1 MKVSLLLTC
10 DIMSKGSEVFDV
22 DEERKY
28 HFDTLSIH
36 AAEQEDQNQ
45 SLNAPIYMTSTFT
58 FTDLQQAED
67 TFSFKR
73 RAYVY
78 TRGGNPTINLF
89 EQRLATLENG
99 ADGVAFSSGM
109 AAVSSVIMSF
119 AAAGDSVLAHRNLYG
134 STFGFLNHLITNYG
148 IKTQFIDMT
157 DLNIVEESITPE
169 TRVIYLETPTNPALE
184 IIDIEGL
191 CEIAHS
197 KGVKVVVDNT
207 FATPVFQ
214 KPLDSGADV
223 VLHSATKY
231 ISGHGDV
238 VGGFATSKD
247 FDYIQKLK
255 FGYMC
260 ELGGVLSPFNAW
272 LLLRGMK
279 TLGLRMERHEKNAT
293 AIANFLRAQKE
304 VVKTSYPG
312 FEDHPGHELAARQM
326 NGFGGI
332 ISFELDGPR
341 ENAEKFVRNLKLIKL
356 AVSLGDAET
365 LVEVP
370 AMMTHRDYPEEEL
383 HKFGFSARTVRISA
397 GLEHHEDI
405 LEDIENALEKVF
417 R

>member
-1 MKVSLLLTC
+1 MDKT
-10 DIMSKGSEVFDV
+10 K
-22 DEERKY
+22 KQ

-45 SLNAPIYMTSTFT
+45 SLNPPIYMTSTFT

-99 ADGVAFSSGM
+99 VDGVAFSSGM
-109 AAVSSVIMSF
+109 AAISSVVMSF
-119 AAAGDSVLAHRNLYG
+119 AAAGDSLVAHRNLYG

-148 IKTQFIDMT
+148 VKTKFINMT
-157 DLNIVEESITPE
+157 DLNAVEKAITSE
-169 TRVIYLETPTNPALE
+169 TKLIYLETPTNPALE
-184 IIDIEGL
+184 IIDIEAL
-191 CEIAHS
+191 AKIAHS
-197 KGVKVVVDNT
+197 NGVKVVVDNT

-214 KPLDSGADV
+214 RPLDFGADV

-238 VGGFATSKD
+238 IGGFATSKD
-247 FDYIQKLK
+247 FDYVQKLK

-260 ELGGVLSPFNAW
+260 ELGGVMSPFNAW

-279 TLGLRMERHEKNAT
+279 TLGLRMERHERNARE
-293 AIANFLRAQKE
+293 IANFLRNRPE
-304 VVKTSYPG
+304 VVKVSYPG
-312 FEDHPGHELAARQM
+312 FEDHPGHDIASRQM
-326 NGFGGI
+326 EGFGGI
-332 ISFELDGPR
+332 ISFELKGPR
-341 ENAEKFVRNLKLIKL
+341 ENAESFVRNLNLIKL

-383 HKFGFSARTVRISA
+383 HEFGFSNKTVRISA
-397 GLEHHEDI
+397 GLEHYSD
-405 LEDIENALEKVF
+405 LLNDIENSLDKVY
-417 R
+417 RQ

>member
-1 MKVSLLLTC
+1 M
-10 DIMSKGSEVFDV
+10 
-22 DEERKY
+22 EESREY
-28 HFDTLSIH
+28 HFDTLAIH

-45 SLNAPIYMTSTFT
+45 ALNSPIYMTSTFT

-99 ADGVAFSSGM
+99 VDGVAFSSGM
-109 AAVSSVIMSF
+109 AAISSVILSF
-119 AAAGDSVLAHRNLYG
+119 SGAGDSVLAHRNLYG
-134 STFGFLNHLITNYG
+134 STFGFLNHLIVKYG
-148 IKTQFIDMT
+148 INTDFIDMT
-157 DLNIVEESITPE
+157 DLNNVERSITPN
-169 TRVIYLETPTNPALE
+169 TRVMFLETPTNPALE

-191 CEIAHS
+191 CAIAHS
-197 KGVKVVVDNT
+197 KGIKVVVDNT

-214 KPLDSGADV
+214 KPLDFGADV

-238 VGGFATSKD
+238 VGGVATSKD

-260 ELGGVLSPFNAW
+260 ELGGVISPFSAW

-279 TLGLRMERHEKNAT
+279 TLGLRMERHERNAT
-293 AIANFLRAQKE
+293 AIAEFLRKRKE
-304 VVKTSYPG
+304 IEKTSYPG
-312 FEDHPGHELAARQM
+312 FEDHPGHKLAARQM
-326 NGFGGI
+326 EGFGGI
-332 ISFELDGPR
+332 ISFELCGPK
-341 ENAEKFVRNLKLIKL
+341 ENAEKFVQGLKLIKL

-383 HKFGFSARTVRISA
+383 HRFGFSSKTVRISA
-397 GLEHHEDI
+397 GLEHHYDL
-405 LEDIENALEKVF
+405 LEDIEDALEKVYK
-417 R
+417 

>member
-1 MKVSLLLTC
+1 MDK
-10 DIMSKGSEVFDV
+10 K
-22 DEERKY
+22 KKH

-45 SLNAPIYMTSTFT
+45 SLNPPIYMTSTFT

-99 ADGVAFSSGM
+99 VDGVAFSSGM
-109 AAVSSVIMSF
+109 AAISSVVMSF
-119 AAAGDSVLAHRNLYG
+119 AAAGDSLVAHRNLYG

-148 IKTQFIDMT
+148 VKTKFINMT
-157 DLNIVEESITPE
+157 DLNAVEKAITSE
-169 TRVIYLETPTNPALE
+169 TKLIYLETPTNPALE
-184 IIDIEGL
+184 IIDIEAL
-191 CEIAHS
+191 AKIAHS
-197 KGVKVVVDNT
+197 NGVKVVVDNT

-214 KPLDSGADV
+214 RPLDFGADV

-238 VGGFATSKD
+238 IGGFATSKD
-247 FDYIQKLK
+247 FDYVQKLK

-260 ELGGVLSPFNAW
+260 ELGGVMSPFNAW

-279 TLGLRMERHEKNAT
+279 TLGLRMERHERNARE
-293 AIANFLRAQKE
+293 IANFLRNRPE
-304 VVKTSYPG
+304 VVKVSYPG
-312 FEDHPGHELAARQM
+312 FEDHPGHDIASRQM
-326 NGFGGI
+326 EGFGGI
-332 ISFELDGPR
+332 ISFELKGPR
-341 ENAEKFVRNLKLIKL
+341 ENAESFVRNLKLIKL

-383 HKFGFSARTVRISA
+383 HEFGFSNKTVRISA
-397 GLEHHEDI
+397 GLEHYSD
-405 LEDIENALEKVF
+405 LLNDIEDSLDKVY
-417 R
+417 RQ

>member
-1 MKVSLLLTC
+1 MDKT
-10 DIMSKGSEVFDV
+10 K
-22 DEERKY
+22 KH

-45 SLNAPIYMTSTFT
+45 SLNPPIYMTSTFT

-99 ADGVAFSSGM
+99 VDGVAFSSGM
-109 AAVSSVIMSF
+109 AAISSVVMSF
-119 AAAGDSVLAHRNLYG
+119 AAAGDSLVAHRNLYG

-148 IKTQFIDMT
+148 VKTKFINMT
-157 DLNIVEESITPE
+157 DLNAVEKAITSE
-169 TRVIYLETPTNPALE
+169 IKLIYLETPTNPALE
-184 IIDIEGL
+184 IIDIEAL
-191 CEIAHS
+191 AKIAHS
-197 KGVKVVVDNT
+197 NGVKVVVDNT

-214 KPLDSGADV
+214 RPLDFGADV

-238 VGGFATSKD
+238 IGGFATSKD
-247 FDYIQKLK
+247 FDYVQKLK

-260 ELGGVLSPFNAW
+260 ELGGVMSPFNAW

-279 TLGLRMERHEKNAT
+279 TLGLRMERHERNARE
-293 AIANFLRAQKE
+293 IANFLRNRPE
-304 VVKTSYPG
+304 VVKVSYPG
-312 FEDHPGHELAARQM
+312 FEDHPGHDIASRQM
-326 NGFGGI
+326 EGFGGI
-332 ISFELDGPR
+332 ISFELKGPR
-341 ENAEKFVRNLKLIKL
+341 ENAESFVRNLNLIKL

-383 HKFGFSARTVRISA
+383 HEFGFSNKTVRISA
-397 GLEHHEDI
+397 GLEHYSD
-405 LEDIENALEKVF
+405 LLNDIEDSLDKVY
-417 R
+417 RQ

>member
-1 MKVSLLLTC
+1 MDKT
-10 DIMSKGSEVFDV
+10 K
-22 DEERKY
+22 KH

-45 SLNAPIYMTSTFT
+45 SLNPPIYMTSTFT

-99 ADGVAFSSGM
+99 VDGVAFSSGM
-109 AAVSSVIMSF
+109 AAISSVVMSF
-119 AAAGDSVLAHRNLYG
+119 AAAGDSLVAHRNLYG

-148 IKTQFIDMT
+148 VKTKFINMT
-157 DLNIVEESITPE
+157 DLNAVEKAITSE
-169 TRVIYLETPTNPALE
+169 TKLIYLETPTNPALE
-184 IIDIEGL
+184 IIDIEAL
-191 CEIAHS
+191 AKIAHS
-197 KGVKVVVDNT
+197 NGVKVVVDNT

-214 KPLDSGADV
+214 RPLDFGADV

-238 VGGFATSKD
+238 IGGFATSKD
-247 FDYIQKLK
+247 FDYVQKLK

-260 ELGGVLSPFNAW
+260 ELGGVMSPFNAW

-279 TLGLRMERHEKNAT
+279 TLGLRMERHERNARE
-293 AIANFLRAQKE
+293 IANFLRNRPE
-304 VVKTSYPG
+304 VVKVSYPG
-312 FEDHPGHELAARQM
+312 FEDHPGHDIASRQM
-326 NGFGGI
+326 EGFGGI
-332 ISFELDGPR
+332 ISFELKGPR
-341 ENAEKFVRNLKLIKL
+341 ENAESFVRNLNLIKL

-383 HKFGFSARTVRISA
+383 HEFGFSNKTVRISA
-397 GLEHHEDI
+397 GLEHYSD
-405 LEDIENALEKVF
+405 LLNDIE
-417 R
+417 

>member
-1 MKVSLLLTC
+1 
-10 DIMSKGSEVFDV
+10 
-22 DEERKY
+22 
-28 HFDTLSIH
+28 
-36 AAEQEDQNQ
+36 
-45 SLNAPIYMTSTFT
+45 FT

-99 ADGVAFSSGM
+99 VDGVAFSSGM
-109 AAVSSVIMSF
+109 AAISSVILSF
-119 AAAGDSVLAHRNLYG
+119 SGAGDSVLAHRNLYG
-134 STFGFLNHLITNYG
+134 STFGFLNHLIAKYG
-148 IKTQFIDMT
+148 INTDFIDMT
-157 DLNIVEESITPE
+157 DLNNVERSITPN
-169 TRVIYLETPTNPALE
+169 TRVMFLETPTNPALE

-191 CEIAHS
+191 CAIAHS
-197 KGVKVVVDNT
+197 KGIKVVVDNT

-214 KPLDSGADV
+214 KPLDFGADV

-238 VGGFATSKD
+238 VGGVATSKD

-260 ELGGVLSPFNAW
+260 ELGGVISPFSAW

-279 TLGLRMERHEKNAT
+279 TLGLRMERHERNAT
-293 AIANFLRAQKE
+293 AIAEFLRKRKE
-304 VVKTSYPG
+304 IEKTSYPG
-312 FEDHPGHELAARQM
+312 FEDHPGHKLAARQM
-326 NGFGGI
+326 EGFGGI
-332 ISFELDGPR
+332 ISFELCGPK
-341 ENAEKFVRNLKLIKL
+341 ENAEKFVQGLKLIKL

-383 HKFGFSARTVRISA
+383 HRFGFSSKTVRISA
-397 GLEHHEDI
+397 GLEHHSDL
-405 LEDIENALEKVF
+405 LEDIEDALEKVYK
-417 R
+417 

>member
-1 MKVSLLLTC
+1 MDKT
-10 DIMSKGSEVFDV
+10 K
-22 DEERKY
+22 KH

-45 SLNAPIYMTSTFT
+45 SLNPPIYMTSTFT

-99 ADGVAFSSGM
+99 VDGVAFSSGM
-109 AAVSSVIMSF
+109 AAISSVVMSF
-119 AAAGDSVLAHRNLYG
+119 AAAGDSLVAHRNLYG

-148 IKTQFIDMT
+148 VKTKFINMT
-157 DLNIVEESITPE
+157 DLNAVEKAITSE
-169 TRVIYLETPTNPALE
+169 IKLIYLETPTNPALE
-184 IIDIEGL
+184 IIDIEAL
-191 CEIAHS
+191 AKIAHS
-197 KGVKVVVDNT
+197 NGVKVVVDNT

-214 KPLDSGADV
+214 RPLDFGADV

-238 VGGFATSKD
+238 IGGFATSKD
-247 FDYIQKLK
+247 FDYVQKLK

-260 ELGGVLSPFNAW
+260 ELGGVMSPFNAW

-279 TLGLRMERHEKNAT
+279 TLGLRMERHERNARE
-293 AIANFLRAQKE
+293 IANFLRNRPE
-304 VVKTSYPG
+304 VVKVSYPG
-312 FEDHPGHELAARQM
+312 FEDHPGHDIASRQM
-326 NGFGGI
+326 EGFGGI
-332 ISFELDGPR
+332 ISFELKGPR
-341 ENAEKFVRNLKLIKL
+341 ENAESFVRNLNLIKL

-383 HKFGFSARTVRISA
+383 HEFGFSSKTVRISA
-397 GLEHHEDI
+397 GLEHYSD
-405 LEDIENALEKVF
+405 LLNDIEDSLDKVY
-417 R
+417 RQ

>member
-1 MKVSLLLTC
+1 MDKTKKL
-10 DIMSKGSEVFDV
+10 
-22 DEERKY
+22 

-45 SLNAPIYMTSTFT
+45 SLNPPIYMTSTFT

-99 ADGVAFSSGM
+99 VDGVAFSSGM
-109 AAVSSVIMSF
+109 AAISSVVMSF
-119 AAAGDSVLAHRNLYG
+119 AAAGDSLVAHRNLYG

-148 IKTQFIDMT
+148 VKTKFINMT
-157 DLNIVEESITPE
+157 DLNAVEKAITSE
-169 TRVIYLETPTNPALE
+169 TKLIYLETPTNPALE
-184 IIDIEGL
+184 IIDIEAL
-191 CEIAHS
+191 AKIAHS
-197 KGVKVVVDNT
+197 NGVKVVVDNT

-214 KPLDSGADV
+214 RPLDFGADV

-238 VGGFATSKD
+238 IGGFATSKD
-247 FDYIQKLK
+247 FDYVQKLK

-260 ELGGVLSPFNAW
+260 ELGGVMSPFNAW

-279 TLGLRMERHEKNAT
+279 TLGLRMERHEKNARE
-293 AIANFLRAQKE
+293 IANFLRNRPE
-304 VVKTSYPG
+304 VVKVSYPG
-312 FEDHPGHELAARQM
+312 FEDHPGHDIASRQM
-326 NGFGGI
+326 EGFGGI
-332 ISFELDGPR
+332 ISFELKGPR
-341 ENAEKFVRNLKLIKL
+341 ENAESFVRNLKLIKL

-383 HKFGFSARTVRISA
+383 HEFGFSNKTVRISA
-397 GLEHHEDI
+397 GLEHYSD
-405 LEDIENALEKVF
+405 LLNDIEDSLDKVY
-417 R
+417 RQ

>member
-1 MKVSLLLTC
+1 MDKT
-10 DIMSKGSEVFDV
+10 K
-22 DEERKY
+22 KH

-45 SLNAPIYMTSTFT
+45 SLNPPIYMTSTFT

-99 ADGVAFSSGM
+99 VDGVAFSSGM
-109 AAVSSVIMSF
+109 AAISSVVMSF
-119 AAAGDSVLAHRNLYG
+119 AAAGDSLVAHRNLYG

-148 IKTQFIDMT
+148 VKTKFINMT
-157 DLNIVEESITPE
+157 DLNAVEKAITSE
-169 TRVIYLETPTNPALE
+169 TKLIYLETPTNPALE
-184 IIDIEGL
+184 IIDIEAL
-191 CEIAHS
+191 AKIAHS
-197 KGVKVVVDNT
+197 NGVKVVVDNT

-214 KPLDSGADV
+214 RPLDFGADV

-238 VGGFATSKD
+238 IGGFATSKD
-247 FDYIQKLK
+247 FDYVQKLK

-260 ELGGVLSPFNAW
+260 ELGGVMSPFNAW

-279 TLGLRMERHEKNAT
+279 TLGLRMERHEKNARE
-293 AIANFLRAQKE
+293 IANFLRNRPE
-304 VVKTSYPG
+304 VVKVSYPG
-312 FEDHPGHELAARQM
+312 FEDHPGHDIASRQM
-326 NGFGGI
+326 EGFGGI
-332 ISFELDGPR
+332 ISFELKGPR
-341 ENAEKFVRNLKLIKL
+341 ENAESFVRNLNLIKL

-383 HKFGFSARTVRISA
+383 HEFGFSSKTVRISA
-397 GLEHHEDI
+397 GLEHYSD
-405 LEDIENALEKVF
+405 LLNDIEDSLDKVY
-417 R
+417 RQ

>member
-1 MKVSLLLTC
+1 MDKT
-10 DIMSKGSEVFDV
+10 K
-22 DEERKY
+22 KH

-45 SLNAPIYMTSTFT
+45 SLNPPIYMTSTFT

-99 ADGVAFSSGM
+99 VDGVAFSSGM
-109 AAVSSVIMSF
+109 AAISSVVMSF
-119 AAAGDSVLAHRNLYG
+119 AAAGDSLVAHRNLYG

-148 IKTQFIDMT
+148 VKTKFINMT
-157 DLNIVEESITPE
+157 DLNAVEKAITSE
-169 TRVIYLETPTNPALE
+169 TKLIYLETPTNPALE
-184 IIDIEGL
+184 IIDIEAL
-191 CEIAHS
+191 AKIAHS
-197 KGVKVVVDNT
+197 NGVKVVVDNT

-214 KPLDSGADV
+214 RPLDFGADV

-238 VGGFATSKD
+238 IGGFATSKD
-247 FDYIQKLK
+247 FDYVQKLK

-260 ELGGVLSPFNAW
+260 ELGGVMSPFNAW

-279 TLGLRMERHEKNAT
+279 TLGLRMERHERNARE
-293 AIANFLRAQKE
+293 IANFLRNRPE
-304 VVKTSYPG
+304 VVKVSYPG
-312 FEDHPGHELAARQM
+312 FEDHPGHDIASRQM
-326 NGFGGI
+326 EGFGGI
-332 ISFELDGPR
+332 ISFELKGPR
-341 ENAEKFVRNLKLIKL
+341 ENAESFVRNLKLIKL

-383 HKFGFSARTVRISA
+383 HEFGFSSKTVRISA
-397 GLEHHEDI
+397 GLEHYSD
-405 LEDIENALEKVF
+405 LLNDIEDSLDKVY
-417 R
+417 RQ

>member
-1 MKVSLLLTC
+1 MDKT
-10 DIMSKGSEVFDV
+10 K
-22 DEERKY
+22 KQ

-45 SLNAPIYMTSTFT
+45 SLNPPIYMTSTFT

-99 ADGVAFSSGM
+99 VDGVAFSSGM
-109 AAVSSVIMSF
+109 AAISSVVMSF
-119 AAAGDSVLAHRNLYG
+119 AAAGDSLVAHRNLYG

-148 IKTQFIDMT
+148 VKTKFINMT
-157 DLNIVEESITPE
+157 DLNAVEKAITSE
-169 TRVIYLETPTNPALE
+169 TKLIYLETPTNPALE
-184 IIDIEGL
+184 IIDIEAL
-191 CEIAHS
+191 AKIAHS
-197 KGVKVVVDNT
+197 NGVKVVVDNT

-214 KPLDSGADV
+214 RPLDFGADV

-238 VGGFATSKD
+238 IGGFATSKD
-247 FDYIQKLK
+247 FDYVQKLK

-260 ELGGVLSPFNAW
+260 ELGGVMSPFNAW

-279 TLGLRMERHEKNAT
+279 TLGLRMERHERNARE
-293 AIANFLRAQKE
+293 IANFLRNRPE
-304 VVKTSYPG
+304 VVKVSYPG
-312 FEDHPGHELAARQM
+312 FEDHPGHDIASRQM
-326 NGFGGI
+326 EGFGGI
-332 ISFELDGPR
+332 ISFELKGPR
-341 ENAEKFVRNLKLIKL
+341 ENAESFVRNLKLIKL

-383 HKFGFSARTVRISA
+383 HEFGFSSKTVRISA
-397 GLEHHEDI
+397 GLEHYSD
-405 LEDIENALEKVF
+405 LLNDIENSLDKVY
-417 R
+417 RQ

>member
-1 MKVSLLLTC
+1 MDKT
-10 DIMSKGSEVFDV
+10 K
-22 DEERKY
+22 KH

-45 SLNAPIYMTSTFT
+45 SLNPPIYMTSTFT

-99 ADGVAFSSGM
+99 VDGVAFSSGM
-109 AAVSSVIMSF
+109 AAISSVVMSF
-119 AAAGDSVLAHRNLYG
+119 AAAGDSLVAHRNLYG

-148 IKTQFIDMT
+148 VKTKFINMT
-157 DLNIVEESITPE
+157 DLNAVEKAITSE
-169 TRVIYLETPTNPALE
+169 TKLIYLETPTNPALE
-184 IIDIEGL
+184 IIDIEAL
-191 CEIAHS
+191 AKIAHS
-197 KGVKVVVDNT
+197 NGVKVVVDNT

-214 KPLDSGADV
+214 RPLDFGADV

-238 VGGFATSKD
+238 IGGFATSKD
-247 FDYIQKLK
+247 FDYVQKLK

-260 ELGGVLSPFNAW
+260 ELGGVMSPFNAW

-279 TLGLRMERHEKNAT
+279 TLGLRMERHERNARE
-293 AIANFLRAQKE
+293 IANFLRNRPE
-304 VVKTSYPG
+304 VVKVSYPG
-312 FEDHPGHELAARQM
+312 FEDHPGHDIASRQM
-326 NGFGGI
+326 EGFGGI
-332 ISFELDGPR
+332 ISFELKGPR
-341 ENAEKFVRNLKLIKL
+341 ENAESFVRNLNLIKL

-383 HKFGFSARTVRISA
+383 HEFGFSNKTVRISA
-397 GLEHHEDI
+397 GLEHYSD
-405 LEDIENALEKVF
+405 LLNDIENSLDKVY
-417 R
+417 RQ

>member
-1 MKVSLLLTC
+1 MDKT
-10 DIMSKGSEVFDV
+10 K
-22 DEERKY
+22 KQ

-45 SLNAPIYMTSTFT
+45 SLNPPIYMTSTFT

-99 ADGVAFSSGM
+99 VDGVAFSSGM
-109 AAVSSVIMSF
+109 AAISSVVMSF
-119 AAAGDSVLAHRNLYG
+119 AAAGDSLVAHRNLYG

-148 IKTQFIDMT
+148 VKTKFINMT
-157 DLNIVEESITPE
+157 DLNAVEKAITSE
-169 TRVIYLETPTNPALE
+169 TKLIYLETPTNPALE
-184 IIDIEGL
+184 IIDIEAL
-191 CEIAHS
+191 AKIAHS
-197 KGVKVVVDNT
+197 NGVKVVVDNT

-214 KPLDSGADV
+214 RPLDFGADV

-238 VGGFATSKD
+238 IGGFATSKD
-247 FDYIQKLK
+247 FDYVQKLK

-260 ELGGVLSPFNAW
+260 ELGGVMSPFNAW

-279 TLGLRMERHEKNAT
+279 TLGLRMERHEKNARE
-293 AIANFLRAQKE
+293 IANFLRNRPE
-304 VVKTSYPG
+304 VVKVSYPG
-312 FEDHPGHELAARQM
+312 FEDHPGHDIASRQM
-326 NGFGGI
+326 EGFGGI
-332 ISFELDGPR
+332 ISFELKGPR
-341 ENAEKFVRNLKLIKL
+341 ENAESFVRNLKLIKL

-383 HKFGFSARTVRISA
+383 HEFGFSNKTVRISA
-397 GLEHHEDI
+397 GLEHYSD
-405 LEDIENALEKVF
+405 LLNDIEDSLDKVY
-417 R
+417 RQ

>member
-1 MKVSLLLTC
+1 MDKT
-10 DIMSKGSEVFDV
+10 K
-22 DEERKY
+22 KQ

-45 SLNAPIYMTSTFT
+45 SLNPPIYMTSTFT

-99 ADGVAFSSGM
+99 VDGVAFSSGM
-109 AAVSSVIMSF
+109 AAISSVVMSF
-119 AAAGDSVLAHRNLYG
+119 AAAGDSLVAHRNLYG

-148 IKTQFIDMT
+148 VKTKFINMT
-157 DLNIVEESITPE
+157 DLNAVEKAITSE
-169 TRVIYLETPTNPALE
+169 TKLIYLETPTNPALE
-184 IIDIEGL
+184 IIDIEAL
-191 CEIAHS
+191 AKIAHS
-197 KGVKVVVDNT
+197 NGVKVVVDNT

-214 KPLDSGADV
+214 RPLDFGADV

-238 VGGFATSKD
+238 IGGFATSKD
-247 FDYIQKLK
+247 FDYVQKLK

-260 ELGGVLSPFNAW
+260 ELGGVMSPFNAW

-279 TLGLRMERHEKNAT
+279 TLGLRMERHERNARE
-293 AIANFLRAQKE
+293 IANFLRNRPE
-304 VVKTSYPG
+304 VVKVSYPG
-312 FEDHPGHELAARQM
+312 FEDHPGHDIASRQM
-326 NGFGGI
+326 EGFGGI
-332 ISFELDGPR
+332 ISFELKGPR
-341 ENAEKFVRNLKLIKL
+341 ENAESFVRNLKLIKL

-383 HKFGFSARTVRISA
+383 HEFGFSNKTVRISA
-397 GLEHHEDI
+397 GLEHYSD
-405 LEDIENALEKVF
+405 LLNDIE
-417 R
+417 

>member
-1 MKVSLLLTC
+1 M
-10 DIMSKGSEVFDV
+10 
-22 DEERKY
+22 EESREY
-28 HFDTLSIH
+28 HFDTLAIH

-45 SLNAPIYMTSTFT
+45 ALNSPIYMTSTFT

-99 ADGVAFSSGM
+99 VDGVAFSSGM
-109 AAVSSVIMSF
+109 AAISSVILSF
-119 AAAGDSVLAHRNLYG
+119 SGAGDSVLAHRNLYG
-134 STFGFLNHLITNYG
+134 STFGFLNHLIAKYG
-148 IKTQFIDMT
+148 INTDFIDMT
-157 DLNIVEESITPE
+157 DLNNVERSITPN
-169 TRVIYLETPTNPALE
+169 TRVMFLETPTNPALE

-191 CEIAHS
+191 CAIAHS
-197 KGVKVVVDNT
+197 KGIKVVVDNT

-214 KPLDSGADV
+214 KPLDFGADV

-238 VGGFATSKD
+238 VGGVATSKD

-260 ELGGVLSPFNAW
+260 ELGGVISPFSAW

-279 TLGLRMERHEKNAT
+279 TLGLRMERHERNAT
-293 AIANFLRAQKE
+293 AIAEFLRKRKE
-304 VVKTSYPG
+304 IEKTSYPG
-312 FEDHPGHELAARQM
+312 FEDHPGHKLAARQM
-326 NGFGGI
+326 EGFGGI
-332 ISFELDGPR
+332 ISFELCGPK
-341 ENAEKFVRNLKLIKL
+341 ENAEKFVQGLKLIKL

-383 HKFGFSARTVRISA
+383 HRFGFSSKTVRISA
-397 GLEHHEDI
+397 GLEHHSDL
-405 LEDIENALEKVF
+405 LEDIEDALEKVYK
-417 R
+417 

>member
-1 MKVSLLLTC
+1 MDKT
-10 DIMSKGSEVFDV
+10 K
-22 DEERKY
+22 KH

-45 SLNAPIYMTSTFT
+45 SLNPPIYMTSTFT

-99 ADGVAFSSGM
+99 VDGVAFSSGM
-109 AAVSSVIMSF
+109 AAISSVVMSF
-119 AAAGDSVLAHRNLYG
+119 AAAGDSLVAHRNLYG

-148 IKTQFIDMT
+148 VKTKFINMT
-157 DLNIVEESITPE
+157 DLNAVEKAITSE
-169 TRVIYLETPTNPALE
+169 TKLIYLETPTNPALE
-184 IIDIEGL
+184 IIDIEAL
-191 CEIAHS
+191 AKIAHS
-197 KGVKVVVDNT
+197 NGVKVVVDNT

-214 KPLDSGADV
+214 RPLDFGADV

-238 VGGFATSKD
+238 IGGFATSKD
-247 FDYIQKLK
+247 FDYVQKLK

-260 ELGGVLSPFNAW
+260 ELGGVMSPFNAW

-279 TLGLRMERHEKNAT
+279 TLGLRMERHEKNARE
-293 AIANFLRAQKE
+293 IANFLRNRPE
-304 VVKTSYPG
+304 VVKVSYPG
-312 FEDHPGHELAARQM
+312 FEDHPGHDIASRQM
-326 NGFGGI
+326 EGFGGI
-332 ISFELDGPR
+332 ISFELKGPR
-341 ENAEKFVRNLKLIKL
+341 ENAESFVRNLKLIKL

-383 HKFGFSARTVRISA
+383 HEFGFSSKTVRISA
-397 GLEHHEDI
+397 GLEHYSD
-405 LEDIENALEKVF
+405 LLNDIEDSLDKVY
-417 R
+417 RQ

>member
-1 MKVSLLLTC
+1 M
-10 DIMSKGSEVFDV
+10 
-22 DEERKY
+22 EESREY
-28 HFDTLSIH
+28 HFDTLAIH

-45 SLNAPIYMTSTFT
+45 ALNSPIYMTSTFT

-99 ADGVAFSSGM
+99 VDGVAFSSGM
-109 AAVSSVIMSF
+109 AAISSVILSF
-119 AAAGDSVLAHRNLYG
+119 SGAGDSVLAHRNLYG
-134 STFGFLNHLITNYG
+134 STFGFLNHLIVKYG
-148 IKTQFIDMT
+148 INTDFIDMT
-157 DLNIVEESITPE
+157 DLNNVERSITPN
-169 TRVIYLETPTNPALE
+169 TRVMFLETPTNPALE

-191 CEIAHS
+191 CAIAHS
-197 KGVKVVVDNT
+197 KGIKVVVDNT

-214 KPLDSGADV
+214 KPLDFGADV

-238 VGGFATSKD
+238 VGGVATSKD

-260 ELGGVLSPFNAW
+260 ELGGVISPFSAW

-279 TLGLRMERHEKNAT
+279 TLGLRMERHERNAT
-293 AIANFLRAQKE
+293 AIAEFLRKRKE
-304 VVKTSYPG
+304 IEKTSYPG
-312 FEDHPGHELAARQM
+312 FEDHPGHKLAARQM
-326 NGFGGI
+326 EGFGGI
-332 ISFELDGPR
+332 ISFELCGPK
-341 ENAEKFVRNLKLIKL
+341 ENAEKFVQGLKLIKL

-383 HKFGFSARTVRISA
+383 HRFGFSSKTVRISA
-397 GLEHHEDI
+397 GLEHHSDL
-405 LEDIENALEKVF
+405 LEDIEDALEKVYK
-417 R
+417 

>member
-1 MKVSLLLTC
+1 MDKT
-10 DIMSKGSEVFDV
+10 K
-22 DEERKY
+22 KH

-45 SLNAPIYMTSTFT
+45 SLNPPIYMTSTFT

-99 ADGVAFSSGM
+99 VDGVAFSSGM
-109 AAVSSVIMSF
+109 AAISSVVMSF
-119 AAAGDSVLAHRNLYG
+119 AAAGDSLVAHRNLYG

-148 IKTQFIDMT
+148 VKTKFINMT
-157 DLNIVEESITPE
+157 DLNAVEKAITSE
-169 TRVIYLETPTNPALE
+169 TKLIYLETPTNPALE
-184 IIDIEGL
+184 IIDIEAL
-191 CEIAHS
+191 AKIAHS
-197 KGVKVVVDNT
+197 NGVKVVVDNT

-214 KPLDSGADV
+214 RPLDFGADV

-238 VGGFATSKD
+238 IGGFATSKD
-247 FDYIQKLK
+247 FDYVQKLK

-260 ELGGVLSPFNAW
+260 ELGGVMSPFNAW

-279 TLGLRMERHEKNAT
+279 TLGLRMERHEKNARE
-293 AIANFLRAQKE
+293 IANFLRNRPE
-304 VVKTSYPG
+304 VVKVSYPG
-312 FEDHPGHELAARQM
+312 FEDHPGHDIASRQM
-326 NGFGGI
+326 EGFGGI
-332 ISFELDGPR
+332 ISFELKGPR
-341 ENAEKFVRNLKLIKL
+341 ENAESFVRNLNLIKL

-383 HKFGFSARTVRISA
+383 HEFGFSNKTVRISA
-397 GLEHHEDI
+397 GLEHYSD
-405 LEDIENALEKVF
+405 LLNDIEDSLDKVY
-417 R
+417 RQ

>member
-1 MKVSLLLTC
+1 MDKT
-10 DIMSKGSEVFDV
+10 K
-22 DEERKY
+22 KH

-45 SLNAPIYMTSTFT
+45 SLNPPIYMTSTFT

-99 ADGVAFSSGM
+99 VDGVAFSSGM
-109 AAVSSVIMSF
+109 AAISSVVMSF
-119 AAAGDSVLAHRNLYG
+119 AAAGDSLVAHRNLYG

-148 IKTQFIDMT
+148 VKTKFINMT
-157 DLNIVEESITPE
+157 DLNAVEKAITSE
-169 TRVIYLETPTNPALE
+169 IKLIYLETPTNPALE
-184 IIDIEGL
+184 IIDIEAL
-191 CEIAHS
+191 AKIAHS
-197 KGVKVVVDNT
+197 NGVKVVVDNT

-214 KPLDSGADV
+214 RPLDFGADV

-238 VGGFATSKD
+238 IGGFATSKD
-247 FDYIQKLK
+247 FDYVQKLK

-260 ELGGVLSPFNAW
+260 ELGGVMSPFNAW

-279 TLGLRMERHEKNAT
+279 TLGLRMERHEKNARE
-293 AIANFLRAQKE
+293 IANFLRNRPE
-304 VVKTSYPG
+304 VVKVSYPG
-312 FEDHPGHELAARQM
+312 FEDHPGHDIASRQM
-326 NGFGGI
+326 EGFGGI
-332 ISFELDGPR
+332 ISFELKGPR
-341 ENAEKFVRNLKLIKL
+341 ENAESFVRNLNLIKL

-383 HKFGFSARTVRISA
+383 HEFGFSSKTVRISA
-397 GLEHHEDI
+397 GLEHYSD
-405 LEDIENALEKVF
+405 LLNDIENSLDKVY
-417 R
+417 RQ

>member
-1 MKVSLLLTC
+1 MDKT
-10 DIMSKGSEVFDV
+10 K
-22 DEERKY
+22 KH

-45 SLNAPIYMTSTFT
+45 SLNPPIYMTSTFT

-99 ADGVAFSSGM
+99 VDGVAFSSGM
-109 AAVSSVIMSF
+109 AAISSVVMSF
-119 AAAGDSVLAHRNLYG
+119 AAAGDSLVAHRNLYG

-148 IKTQFIDMT
+148 VKTKFINMT
-157 DLNIVEESITPE
+157 DLHAVEKAITSE
-169 TRVIYLETPTNPALE
+169 TKLIYLETPTNPALE
-184 IIDIEGL
+184 IIDIEAL
-191 CEIAHS
+191 AKIAHS
-197 KGVKVVVDNT
+197 NGVKVVVDNT

-214 KPLDSGADV
+214 RPLDFGADV

-238 VGGFATSKD
+238 IGGFATSKD
-247 FDYIQKLK
+247 FDYVQKLK

-260 ELGGVLSPFNAW
+260 ELGGVMSPFNAW

-279 TLGLRMERHEKNAT
+279 TLGLRMERHEKNARE
-293 AIANFLRAQKE
+293 IANFLRNRPE
-304 VVKTSYPG
+304 VVKVSYPG
-312 FEDHPGHELAARQM
+312 FEDHPGHDIASRQM
-326 NGFGGI
+326 EGFGGI
-332 ISFELDGPR
+332 ISFELKGPR
-341 ENAEKFVRNLKLIKL
+341 ENAESFVRNLNLIKL

-383 HKFGFSARTVRISA
+383 HEFGFSSKTVRISA
-397 GLEHHEDI
+397 GLEHYSD
-405 LEDIENALEKVF
+405 LLNDIENSLDKVY
-417 R
+417 RQ

>member
-1 MKVSLLLTC
+1 MDKT
-10 DIMSKGSEVFDV
+10 K
-22 DEERKY
+22 KH

-45 SLNAPIYMTSTFT
+45 SLNPPIYMTSTFT

-99 ADGVAFSSGM
+99 VDGVAFSSGM
-109 AAVSSVIMSF
+109 AAISSVVMSF
-119 AAAGDSVLAHRNLYG
+119 AAAGDSLVAHRNLYG

-148 IKTQFIDMT
+148 VKTKFINMT
-157 DLNIVEESITPE
+157 DLNAVEKAITSE
-169 TRVIYLETPTNPALE
+169 TKLIYLETPTNPALE
-184 IIDIEGL
+184 IIDIEAL
-191 CEIAHS
+191 AKIAHS
-197 KGVKVVVDNT
+197 NGVKVVVDNT

-214 KPLDSGADV
+214 RPLDFGADV

-238 VGGFATSKD
+238 IGGFATSKD
-247 FDYIQKLK
+247 FDYVQKLK

-260 ELGGVLSPFNAW
+260 ELGGVMSPFNAW

-279 TLGLRMERHEKNAT
+279 TLGLRMERHEKNARE
-293 AIANFLRAQKE
+293 IANFLRNRPE
-304 VVKTSYPG
+304 VVKVSYPG
-312 FEDHPGHELAARQM
+312 FEDHPGHDIASRQM
-326 NGFGGI
+326 EGFGGI
-332 ISFELDGPR
+332 ISFELKGPR
-341 ENAEKFVRNLKLIKL
+341 ENAESFVRNLKLIKL

-383 HKFGFSARTVRISA
+383 HEFGFSSKTVRISA
-397 GLEHHEDI
+397 GLEHYSD
-405 LEDIENALEKVF
+405 LLNDIENSLDKVY
-417 R
+417 RQ

>member
-1 MKVSLLLTC
+1 MDKTKKL
-10 DIMSKGSEVFDV
+10 
-22 DEERKY
+22 

-45 SLNAPIYMTSTFT
+45 SLNPPIYMTSTFT

-99 ADGVAFSSGM
+99 VDGVAFSSGM
-109 AAVSSVIMSF
+109 AAISSVVMSF
-119 AAAGDSVLAHRNLYG
+119 AAAGDSLVAHRNLYG

-148 IKTQFIDMT
+148 VKTKFINMT
-157 DLNIVEESITPE
+157 DLNAVEKAITSE
-169 TRVIYLETPTNPALE
+169 TKLIYLETPTNPALE
-184 IIDIEGL
+184 IIDIEAL
-191 CEIAHS
+191 AKIAHS
-197 KGVKVVVDNT
+197 NGVKVVVDNT

-214 KPLDSGADV
+214 RPLDFGADV

-238 VGGFATSKD
+238 IGGFATSKD
-247 FDYIQKLK
+247 FDYVQKLK

-260 ELGGVLSPFNAW
+260 ELGGVMSPFNAW

-279 TLGLRMERHEKNAT
+279 TLGLRMERHERNARE
-293 AIANFLRAQKE
+293 IANFLRNRPE
-304 VVKTSYPG
+304 VVKVSYPG
-312 FEDHPGHELAARQM
+312 FEDHPGHDIASRQM
-326 NGFGGI
+326 EGFGGI
-332 ISFELDGPR
+332 ISFELKGPR
-341 ENAEKFVRNLKLIKL
+341 ENAESFVRNLKLIKL

-383 HKFGFSARTVRISA
+383 HEFGFSNKTVRISA
-397 GLEHHEDI
+397 GLEHYSD
-405 LEDIENALEKVF
+405 LLNDIEDSLDKVY
-417 R
+417 RQ

>member
-1 MKVSLLLTC
+1 MDKTKKL
-10 DIMSKGSEVFDV
+10 
-22 DEERKY
+22 

-45 SLNAPIYMTSTFT
+45 SLNPPIYMTSTFT

-99 ADGVAFSSGM
+99 VDGVAFSSGM
-109 AAVSSVIMSF
+109 AAISSVVMSF
-119 AAAGDSVLAHRNLYG
+119 AAAGDSLVAHRNLYG

-148 IKTQFIDMT
+148 VKTKFINMT
-157 DLNIVEESITPE
+157 DLNAVEKAITSE
-169 TRVIYLETPTNPALE
+169 TKLIYLETPTNPALE
-184 IIDIEGL
+184 IIDIEAL
-191 CEIAHS
+191 AKIAHS
-197 KGVKVVVDNT
+197 NGVKVVVDNT

-214 KPLDSGADV
+214 RPLDFGADV

-238 VGGFATSKD
+238 IGGFATSKD
-247 FDYIQKLK
+247 FDYVQKLK

-260 ELGGVLSPFNAW
+260 ELGGVMSPFNAW

-279 TLGLRMERHEKNAT
+279 TLGLRMERHERNARE
-293 AIANFLRAQKE
+293 IANFLRNRPE
-304 VVKTSYPG
+304 VVKVSYPG
-312 FEDHPGHELAARQM
+312 FEDHPGHDIASRQM
-326 NGFGGI
+326 EGFGGI
-332 ISFELDGPR
+332 ISFELKGPR
-341 ENAEKFVRNLKLIKL
+341 ENAESFVRNLNLIKL

-383 HKFGFSARTVRISA
+383 HEFGFSSKTVRISA
-397 GLEHHEDI
+397 GLEHYSD
-405 LEDIENALEKVF
+405 LLNDIENSLDKVY
-417 R
+417 RQ

>member
-1 MKVSLLLTC
+1 MDKT
-10 DIMSKGSEVFDV
+10 K
-22 DEERKY
+22 KQ

-45 SLNAPIYMTSTFT
+45 SLNPPIYMTSTFT

-99 ADGVAFSSGM
+99 VDGVAFSSGM
-109 AAVSSVIMSF
+109 AAISSVVMSF
-119 AAAGDSVLAHRNLYG
+119 AAAGDSLVAHRNLYG

-148 IKTQFIDMT
+148 VKTKFINMT
-157 DLNIVEESITPE
+157 DLNAVEKAITSE
-169 TRVIYLETPTNPALE
+169 TKLIYLETPTNPALE
-184 IIDIEGL
+184 IIDIEAL
-191 CEIAHS
+191 AKIAHS
-197 KGVKVVVDNT
+197 NGVKVVVDNT

-214 KPLDSGADV
+214 RPLDFGADV

-238 VGGFATSKD
+238 IGGFATSKD
-247 FDYIQKLK
+247 FDYVQKLK

-260 ELGGVLSPFNAW
+260 ELGGVMSPFNAW

-279 TLGLRMERHEKNAT
+279 TLGLRMERHEKNARE
-293 AIANFLRAQKE
+293 IANFLRNRPE
-304 VVKTSYPG
+304 VVKVSYPG
-312 FEDHPGHELAARQM
+312 FEDHPGHDIASRQM
-326 NGFGGI
+326 EGFGGI
-332 ISFELDGPR
+332 ISFELKGPR
-341 ENAEKFVRNLKLIKL
+341 ENAESFVRNLKLIKL

-383 HKFGFSARTVRISA
+383 HEFGFSKKTVRISA
-397 GLEHHEDI
+397 GLEHYSD
-405 LEDIENALEKVF
+405 LLNDIEDSLDKVY
-417 R
+417 RQ

>member
-1 MKVSLLLTC
+1 M
-10 DIMSKGSEVFDV
+10 
-22 DEERKY
+22 EESREY
-28 HFDTLSIH
+28 HFDTLAIH

-45 SLNAPIYMTSTFT
+45 ALNSPIYMTSTFT

-99 ADGVAFSSGM
+99 VDGVAFSSGM
-109 AAVSSVIMSF
+109 AAISSVILSF
-119 AAAGDSVLAHRNLYG
+119 SGAGDSVLAHRNLYG
-134 STFGFLNHLITNYG
+134 STFGFLNHLIAKYG
-148 IKTQFIDMT
+148 INTDFIDMT
-157 DLNIVEESITPE
+157 DLNNVERSITPN
-169 TRVIYLETPTNPALE
+169 TRVMFLETPTNPALE

-191 CEIAHS
+191 CAIAHS
-197 KGVKVVVDNT
+197 KGIKVVVDNT

-214 KPLDSGADV
+214 KPLDFGADV

-238 VGGFATSKD
+238 VGGVATSKD

-260 ELGGVLSPFNAW
+260 ELGGVISPFSAW

-279 TLGLRMERHEKNAT
+279 TLGLRMERHERNAT
-293 AIANFLRAQKE
+293 AIAEFLRKRKE
-304 VVKTSYPG
+304 IEKTSYPG
-312 FEDHPGHELAARQM
+312 FEDHPGHKLAARQM
-326 NGFGGI
+326 EGFGGI
-332 ISFELDGPR
+332 ISFELCGPK
-341 ENAEKFVRNLKLIKL
+341 ENAEKFVQSLKLIKL

-383 HKFGFSARTVRISA
+383 HRFGFSSKTVRISA
-397 GLEHHEDI
+397 GLEHHSDL
-405 LEDIENALEKVF
+405 LEDIEDALEKVYK
-417 R
+417 

>member
-1 MKVSLLLTC
+1 MDKT
-10 DIMSKGSEVFDV
+10 K
-22 DEERKY
+22 KH

-45 SLNAPIYMTSTFT
+45 SLNPPIYMTSTFT

-99 ADGVAFSSGM
+99 VDGVAFSSGM
-109 AAVSSVIMSF
+109 AAISSVVMSF
-119 AAAGDSVLAHRNLYG
+119 AAAGDSLVAHRNLYG

-148 IKTQFIDMT
+148 VKTKFINMT
-157 DLNIVEESITPE
+157 DLNAVEKAITSE
-169 TRVIYLETPTNPALE
+169 IKLIYLETPTNPALE
-184 IIDIEGL
+184 IIDIEAL
-191 CEIAHS
+191 AKIAHS
-197 KGVKVVVDNT
+197 NGVKVVVDNT

-214 KPLDSGADV
+214 RPLDFGADV

-238 VGGFATSKD
+238 IGGFATSKD
-247 FDYIQKLK
+247 FDYVQKLK

-260 ELGGVLSPFNAW
+260 ELGGVMSPFNAW

-279 TLGLRMERHEKNAT
+279 TLGLRMERHEKNARE
-293 AIANFLRAQKE
+293 IANFLRNRPE
-304 VVKTSYPG
+304 VVKVSYPG
-312 FEDHPGHELAARQM
+312 FEDHPGHDIASRQM
-326 NGFGGI
+326 EGFGGI
-332 ISFELDGPR
+332 ISFELKGPR
-341 ENAEKFVRNLKLIKL
+341 ENAESFVRNLKLIKL

-383 HKFGFSARTVRISA
+383 HEFGFSSKTVRISA
-397 GLEHHEDI
+397 GLEHYSD
-405 LEDIENALEKVF
+405 LLNDIENSLDKVY
-417 R
+417 RQ

>member
-1 MKVSLLLTC
+1 MDKTKKL
-10 DIMSKGSEVFDV
+10 
-22 DEERKY
+22 

-45 SLNAPIYMTSTFT
+45 SLNPPIYMTSTFT

-99 ADGVAFSSGM
+99 VDGVAFSSGM
-109 AAVSSVIMSF
+109 AAISSVVMSF
-119 AAAGDSVLAHRNLYG
+119 AAAGDSLVAHRNLYG

-148 IKTQFIDMT
+148 VKTKFINMT
-157 DLNIVEESITPE
+157 DLNAVEKAITSE
-169 TRVIYLETPTNPALE
+169 TKLIYLETPTNPALE
-184 IIDIEGL
+184 IIDIEAL
-191 CEIAHS
+191 AKIAHS
-197 KGVKVVVDNT
+197 NGVKVVVDNT

-214 KPLDSGADV
+214 RPLDFGADV

-238 VGGFATSKD
+238 IGGFATSKD
-247 FDYIQKLK
+247 FDYVQKLK

-260 ELGGVLSPFNAW
+260 ELGGVMSPFNAW

-279 TLGLRMERHEKNAT
+279 TLGLRMERHEKNARE
-293 AIANFLRAQKE
+293 IANFLRNRPE
-304 VVKTSYPG
+304 VVKVSYPG
-312 FEDHPGHELAARQM
+312 FEDHPGHDIASRQM
-326 NGFGGI
+326 EGFGGI
-332 ISFELDGPR
+332 ISFELKGPR
-341 ENAEKFVRNLKLIKL
+341 ENAESFVRNLNLIKL

-383 HKFGFSARTVRISA
+383 HEFGFSSKTVRISA
-397 GLEHHEDI
+397 GLEHYSD
-405 LEDIENALEKVF
+405 LLNDIENSLDKVY
-417 R
+417 RQ

>member
-1 MKVSLLLTC
+1 MDKT
-10 DIMSKGSEVFDV
+10 K
-22 DEERKY
+22 KH

-45 SLNAPIYMTSTFT
+45 SLNPPIYMTSTFT

-99 ADGVAFSSGM
+99 VDGVAFSSGM
-109 AAVSSVIMSF
+109 AAISSVVMSF
-119 AAAGDSVLAHRNLYG
+119 AAAGDSLVAHRNLYG

-148 IKTQFIDMT
+148 VKTKFINMT
-157 DLNIVEESITPE
+157 DLNAVEKAITSE
-169 TRVIYLETPTNPALE
+169 TKLIYLETPTNPALE
-184 IIDIEGL
+184 IIDIEAL
-191 CEIAHS
+191 AKIAHS
-197 KGVKVVVDNT
+197 NGVKVVVDNT

-214 KPLDSGADV
+214 RPLDFGADV

-238 VGGFATSKD
+238 IGGFATSKD
-247 FDYIQKLK
+247 FDYVQKLK

-260 ELGGVLSPFNAW
+260 ELGGVMSPFNAW

-279 TLGLRMERHEKNAT
+279 TLGLRMERHEKNARE
-293 AIANFLRAQKE
+293 IANFLRNRPE
-304 VVKTSYPG
+304 VVKVSYPG
-312 FEDHPGHELAARQM
+312 FEDHPGHDIASRQM
-326 NGFGGI
+326 EGFGGI
-332 ISFELDGPR
+332 ISFELKGPR
-341 ENAEKFVRNLKLIKL
+341 ENAESFVRNLKLIKL

-383 HKFGFSARTVRISA
+383 HEFGFSNKTVRISA
-397 GLEHHEDI
+397 GLEHYSD
-405 LEDIENALEKVF
+405 LLNDIENSLDKVY
-417 R
+417 RQ

>member
-1 MKVSLLLTC
+1 MDKT
-10 DIMSKGSEVFDV
+10 K
-22 DEERKY
+22 KH

-45 SLNAPIYMTSTFT
+45 SLNPPIYMTSTFT

-99 ADGVAFSSGM
+99 VDGVAFSSGM
-109 AAVSSVIMSF
+109 AAISSVVMSF
-119 AAAGDSVLAHRNLYG
+119 AAAGDSLVAHRNLYG

-148 IKTQFIDMT
+148 VKTKFINMT
-157 DLNIVEESITPE
+157 DLNAVEKAITSE
-169 TRVIYLETPTNPALE
+169 IKLIYLETPTNPALE
-184 IIDIEGL
+184 IIDIEAL
-191 CEIAHS
+191 AKIAHS
-197 KGVKVVVDNT
+197 NGVKVVVDNT

-214 KPLDSGADV
+214 RPLDFGADV

-238 VGGFATSKD
+238 IGGFATSKD
-247 FDYIQKLK
+247 FDYVQKLK

-260 ELGGVLSPFNAW
+260 ELGGVMSPFNAW

-279 TLGLRMERHEKNAT
+279 TLGLRMERHEKNARE
-293 AIANFLRAQKE
+293 IANFLRNRPE
-304 VVKTSYPG
+304 VVKVSYPG
-312 FEDHPGHELAARQM
+312 FEDHPGHDIASRQM
-326 NGFGGI
+326 EGFGGI
-332 ISFELDGPR
+332 ISFELKGPR
-341 ENAEKFVRNLKLIKL
+341 ENAESFVRNLNLIKL

-383 HKFGFSARTVRISA
+383 HEFGFSSKTVRISA
-397 GLEHHEDI
+397 GLEHYSD
-405 LEDIENALEKVF
+405 LLNDIEDSLDKVY
-417 R
+417 RQ